1 MTRRLTFAAVV
12 VLLSPLALVAQQKQ
26 RSRYARFFTIPGVEF
41 TAEQKIRI
49 ADLRKKYEPQ
59 IDAAQK
65 KFLGV
70 YTREQRQNMRSAR
83 TAAVKAGKRGRALVE
98 AINDAL
104 KLTDKQK
111 ADLAKYRKE
120 RDAITRNV
128 QTEVRK
134 LLTAEQ
140 RKTVQRKRPNRNRN
154 RQRGPRGPRIR
165 PTHANVKYG
174 KHERQVMDV
183 WLAKSDKPT
192 PVLVSIHGGGFRGG
206 NKSVQ
211 GPLLQ
216 ACLKEG
222 ISVVALTYRLS
233 QHAIAPAQFH
243 DVARA
248 IQFVRS
254 NAKKWN
260 LDAARFAATGG
271 SAGAGLSLWLGFRD
285 DMKQPD
291 SKDPI
296 ARQSTRVQCMVVYNG
311 QTSYDPR
318 VIRKLFP
325 GTDTYK
331 HSALAQLY
339 QVDLNKLDS
348 LPKEKYKLFEYTSA
362 MPHLTKEDAPA
373 MLLYRSK
380 MDAKITNQSIGIHHP
395 RFGKVLK
402 EKMDK
407 LKIECVV
414 KTGIQRGSKEW
425 TELTMGFVR
434 KHLSVKQK

>member
-1 MTRRLTFAAVV
+1 MTRRLALAAVV
-12 VLLSPLALVAQQKQ
+12 VLLSPIALIAQQKQ

-41 TAEQKIRI
+41 NAEQKSKI
-49 ADLRKKYEPQ
+49 AELRKKYEPQ
-59 IDAAQK
+59 IDAAQR

-83 TAAVKAGKRGRALVE
+83 NAAVKAGKRGRALVE
-98 AINDAL
+98 AINESL

-111 ADLAKYRKE
+111 ADLAKFRKE

-154 RQRGPRGPRIR
+154 RQRGPRIK

-216 ACLKEG
+216 ACLKDG

-285 DMKQPD
+285 DMKKTD
-291 SKDPI
+291 SKDPV

-331 HSALAQLY
+331 HPALAQLY

-380 MDAKITNQSIGIHHP
+380 MDAKITNQGIGIHHP

-414 KTGIQRGSKEW
+414 KTGIQLGSEEW
-425 TELTMGFVR
+425 TALTMGFVR
-434 KHLSVKQK
+434 KHLGAK